1 MKTKSIKTWAQ
12 EDQPRE
18 KLLHKGRAALSN
30 AELLSILIG
39 KGIRNRSA
47 LDIGRDIMQEVDQD
61 LDRLG
66 VWGVQDLARIKGV
79 GEAKALTL
87 LAAFEL
93 ARRKG
98 SSLGARPTVKSAKEV
113 YEHFRPLLLDLYR
126 EEFWILCLNRR
137 LQILHTMQISKGG
150 LSATMVDVRLVF
162 KTALEHFSTS
172 ILLCHNH
179 PSGQLQ
185 PSSQDIQLTRK
196 IKSAGE
202 FLDIEI
208 ADHLIFTNHGYY
220 SFAENGI
227 L

>member
-1 MKTKSIKTWAQ
+1 
-12 EDQPRE
+12 
-18 KLLHKGRAALSN
+18 
-30 AELLSILIG
+30 
-39 KGIRNRSA
+39 
-47 LDIGRDIMQEVDQD
+47 
-61 LDRLG
+61 
-66 VWGVQDLARIKGV
+66 
-79 GEAKALTL
+79 
-87 LAAFEL
+87 
-93 ARRKG
+93 
-98 SSLGARPTVKSAKEV
+98 
-113 YEHFRPLLLDLYR
+113 
-126 EEFWILCLNRR
+126 
-137 LQILHTMQISKGG
+137 
-150 LSATMVDVRLVF
+150 MVDVRLVF